1 MESEPTQG
9 QETHLDRIE
18 KLLVSIDEKL
28 DNIIQAD
35 LEKAVLD
42 VIHKLEVS
50 RSRLSYGI
58 L

>member
-18 KLLVSIDEKL
+18 KLLISIDEKL

-50 RSRLSYGI
+50 QSRIRYS
-58 L
+58 